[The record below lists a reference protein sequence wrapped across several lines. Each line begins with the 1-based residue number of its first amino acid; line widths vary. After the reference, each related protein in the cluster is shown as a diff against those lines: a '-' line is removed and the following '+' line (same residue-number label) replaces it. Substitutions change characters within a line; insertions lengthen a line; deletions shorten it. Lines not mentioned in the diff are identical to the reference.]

1 MSTIRMSDITLK
13 QKAAEILTFKEK
25 IELVKLL
32 DRLGVDVVELKGIEH
47 AKADSLSIK
56 TMGDT
61 LKEGILCVEVKPEKA
76 QIDLTVE
83 ALRSAGKP
91 RLQIAA
97 PTSLV
102 QMEYLWHMKP
112 EKLRETVVDAI
123 AYAASRIADVEFVA
137 LDATRSER
145 DFLYA
150 MAGAAIEAGAKTITL
165 CDNAGNMLPAEFSA
179 FVEEAKRSIPGL
191 DRAALGISCCDDIAM
206 ADACSIVSLIAGAAE
221 VKASIYPEGQ
231 ASLRNLAVL
240 LRKKGSEYGLSSNM
254 RTVELTRV
262 CDQAARLFTTT
273 RSQNSPFENGVR
285 ETDDESY
292 FTVHDDI
299 DTIVR
304 ETRNLGYDLGEEDQ
318 ALVYEAFTRLASKKE
333 LVYAREIDAIVAS
346 AALQVPPT
354 YQLGDFIINSGNV
367 FSATAHIRLKRG
379 GEMLESVALGDGPV
393 DAAFLA
399 IEQITGRH
407 YELDDF
413 QIQSVTEG
421 REAMGET
428 VVKLLSGGKIYSG
441 RGLSTDIIGSSIS
454 AYINALNKI
463 VYEEES

>member
-1 MSTIRMSDITLK
+1 
-13 QKAAEILTFKEK
+13 
-25 IELVKLL
+25 
-32 DRLGVDVVELKGIEH
+32 
-47 AKADSLSIK
+47 
-56 TMGDT
+56 
-61 LKEGILCVEVKPEKA
+61 
-76 QIDLTVE
+76 
-83 ALRSAGKP
+83 
-91 RLQIAA
+91 
-97 PTSLV
+97 
-102 QMEYLWHMKP
+102 
-112 EKLRETVVDAI
+112 
-123 AYAASRIADVEFVA
+123 
-137 LDATRSER
+137 
-145 DFLYA
+145 
-150 MAGAAIEAGAKTITL
+150 
-165 CDNAGNMLPAEFSA
+165 MLPAEFSA

-191 DRAALGISCCDDIAM
+191 DRAALGVSCCDDIAM
-206 ADACSIVSLIAGAAE
+206 ADACSIVSLIAGATE

-254 RTVELTRV
+254 RTVELTRIG
-262 CDQAARLFTTT
+262 DQAARLFTTT

-285 ETDDESY
+285 EMDDERY

-299 DTIVR
+299 DTIIR

-318 ALVYEAFTRLASKKE
+318 TLVYEAFTRLASKKE

>member
-1 MSTIRMSDITLK
+1 MSTIRMSDVTLK

-61 LKEGILCVEVKPEKA
+61 LKESILCVEVKPEKT

-83 ALRSAGKP
+83 ALGTARKP
-91 RLQIAA
+91 RLQITA

-112 EKLRETVVDAI
+112 EKMREVVVDAI

-150 MAGAAIEAGAKTITL
+150 ITGAAIEAGAKTITL
-165 CDNAGNMLPAEFSA
+165 CDDAGNMLPAEFSA

-191 DRAALGISCCDDIAM
+191 DRAALGVSCCDDIAM
-206 ADACSIVSLIAGAAE
+206 ADACSIVSLIAGATE

-254 RTVELTRV
+254 RTVELTRIG
-262 CDQAARLFTTT
+262 DQAARLFTTT

-285 ETDDESY
+285 EMDDERY

-299 DTIVR
+299 DTIIR

-318 ALVYEAFTRLASKKE
+318 TLVYEAFTRLASKKE

-354 YQLGDFIINSGNV
+354 YRVESYVLNSGNIIT
-367 FSATAHIRLKRG
+367 ATAHIKLWKNDTLMEG
-379 GEMLESVALGDGPV
+379 ISTGDGPI

-399 IEQITGRH
+399 IEQITGHH
-407 YELDDF
+407 YELDEF
-413 QIQSVTEG
+413 QIQAVTEG

-428 VVKLLSGGKIYSG
+428 IVKLRDEGKIFSG
-441 RGLSTDIIGSSIS
+441 RGISTDIIGSSIR
-454 AYINALNKI
+454 AYVNALNKI
-463 VYEEES
+463 VYEED

>member
-61 LKEGILCVEVKPEKA
+61 LKEGRLWVEVKPEKA

-150 MAGAAIEAGAKTITL
+150 IAGAAIEAGAKTL
-165 CDNAGNMLPAEFSA
+165 
-179 FVEEAKRSIPGL
+179 K
-191 DRAALGISCCDDIAM
+191 
-206 ADACSIVSLIAGAAE
+206 
-221 VKASIYPEGQ
+221 
-231 ASLRNLAVL
+231 
-240 LRKKGSEYGLSSNM
+240 
-254 RTVELTRV
+254 
-262 CDQAARLFTTT
+262 
-273 RSQNSPFENGVR
+273 
-285 ETDDESY
+285 
-292 FTVHDDI
+292 
-299 DTIVR
+299 
-304 ETRNLGYDLGEEDQ
+304 DL
-318 ALVYEAFTRLASKKE
+318 
-333 LVYAREIDAIVAS
+333 
-346 AALQVPPT
+346 
-354 YQLGDFIINSGNV
+354 
-367 FSATAHIRLKRG
+367 
-379 GEMLESVALGDGPV
+379 
-393 DAAFLA
+393 
-399 IEQITGRH
+399 
-407 YELDDF
+407 
-413 QIQSVTEG
+413 
-421 REAMGET
+421 
-428 VVKLLSGGKIYSG
+428 
-441 RGLSTDIIGSSIS
+441 
-454 AYINALNKI
+454 
-463 VYEEES
+463 